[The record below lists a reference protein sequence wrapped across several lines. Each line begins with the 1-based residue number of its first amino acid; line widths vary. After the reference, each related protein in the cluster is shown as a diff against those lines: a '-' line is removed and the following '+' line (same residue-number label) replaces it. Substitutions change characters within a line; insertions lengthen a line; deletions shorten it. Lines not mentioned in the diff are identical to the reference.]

1 MPHDE
6 ADRKAGC
13 RSGRLQGSTELI
25 PETGSA
31 PDFDI
36 VYPETP
42 SEKPCRFNGP
52 PFHPSGRAQLLDLP
66 LPGRASH

>member
-6 ADRKAGC
+6 AGRKAGC

-25 PETGSA
+25 GGRVSPR
-31 PDFDI
+31 FI

-52 PFHPSGRAQLLDLP
+52 PFHPSGCAP
-66 LPGRASH
+66 AHGN